1 MAKMRQEQRSER
13 SRAAIL
19 EAALELFSHRGYGA
33 TAVRDIA
40 ERAGVSTGAVY
51 HQFPDKEAL
60 FLALLEDFWAI
71 TERPDFPIQRALEQG
86 AFPDNLPAIADAA
99 EEVAVLWRRHIALI
113 YVDVVEFDGRHI
125 QRFYSGLR
133 ERFEAFVAQ
142 HPGREAL
149 ERRMR
154 PGIPAAL
161 GLLIA
166 SRLFIY
172 YFSVERL
179 FGVPEQFGVGRNEA
193 VAAMAAIL
201 RTGMIA
207 PEAEGGRGEVTSS
220 AATRAPAAR
229 ARGYAAALPRAAA
242 PRSRAPLG
250 PSRASRG
257 K

>member
-60 FLALLEDFWAI
+60 FLALLENFWAI
-71 TERPDFPIQRALEQG
+71 TERPDFPIQRALDQG
-86 AFPDNLPAIADAA
+86 AFPDNLAAIADAA
-99 EEVAVLWRRHIALI
+99 EEVAVSWRRHIALI

-125 QRFYSGLR
+125 QRFYGGLR

-142 HPGREAL
+142 HPGRDAL

-179 FGVPEQFGVGRNEA
+179 FGVPEQLGVGRDEA
-193 VAAMAAIL
+193 VEAMSAIL
-201 RTGMIA
+201 RRGMLA
-207 PEAEGGRGEVTSS
+207 GEADEGRAGVTSS
-220 AATRAPAAR
+220 AAAPARAAR
-229 ARGYAAALPRAAA
+229 VRGYAAGPPPAAA
-242 PRSRAPLG
+242 PRSRAPRAL
-250 PSRASRG
+250 SRTSRD